1 MGEGEETNG
10 FKLGGLAA
18 AWRRDR
24 FRVSFFSFFTLRNC
38 PPTLCEFFFPQ
49 KFKISPPLVIFFWL
63 IFIGKMLL
71 GSPNWSLIFFFLV
84 NFDFSYF
91 FCIS

>member
-38 PPTLCEFFFPQ
+38 PLPF
-49 KFKISPPLVIFFWL
+49 
-63 IFIGKMLL
+63 
-71 GSPNWSLIFFFLV
+71 V
-84 NFDFSYF
+84 NFS
-91 FCIS
+91 SPKSSKVPLPW